1 MVYFSFAILRNING
15 RAVQNDQLIGYFNFS
30 GSSTLL
36 EDGTQSPSKKYQA
49 AFYPAGSDG
58 DDEEVEV
65 VDDVEK
71 PLLNADR
78 LRDLPP
84 RDILARAFHGKFSR
98 F

>member
-1 MVYFSFAILRNING
+1 MVHFSFAILCNTNG
-15 RAVQNDQLIGYFNFS
+15 RVIQYDQLVEYFSSFS

-36 EDGTQSPSKKYQA
+36 EDGTQSPSKKYQT

-58 DDEEVEV
+58 DDEGVEV
-65 VDDVEK
+65 VDDIEK

-84 RDILARAFHGKFSR
+84 RDILARAFHGKFS
-98 F
+98 